1 VEPKDKNNSQ
11 YCKIELK
18 IEAKA
23 EVELT
28 FFFIDVFLLLH
39 SNSLTLYFK
48 FKKMTVTEKIALLC
62 TKMQENNV
70 DAFIVFSADPHMSE
84 YLPKEWQERK
94 WISGFTGSAGFAVFT
109 KDKAGLWTD
118 GRYFVQAA
126 AELKDSGIELMK
138 EGVEGTPNYIDWII
152 SQIPSGG
159 KVAVNALATSNA
171 NWETLQTKLQ
181 EKGIE
186 LIDKP
191 LLNEVWTDKPMPS
204 KNPVFV
210 HPVERAGKSVT
221 QKFSEIR
228 QKMDEAGST
237 AHIIASL
244 DDVAWTLNLRGS
256 DVTANPVFLGYIV
269 LTLNNALLFIDF
281 EKLNVDARKQL
292 EESEIKVHPYEE
304 FYSYLKSLK
313 GEKVLVSP
321 NSNQAIFEALKGN
334 NSVIKAAVPGNLMK
348 AQKNEAELAGFRT
361 VMERDGVAMVNFL
374 YWLTHN
380 AGKEPMTE
388 YSIGKKLRGF
398 RAEQENFVGES
409 FASIVGYLDNGAIMH
424 YSAPEQGS
432 KDVTNSG
439 TILVD
444 SGGQYLEGTTD
455 ITRTI
460 ALSDNVSDE
469 FKENY
474 TLVLQGMIR
483 LSMVKFPKGT
493 RGVQLDAFA
502 RMPLWMKGRD
512 YNHGTGHGV
521 GSFMNVHEGPQNIR
535 KDMNPQELLPG
546 MVCSNEP
553 GFYLDYHYGIR
564 LENLIAV
571 REAEKTDFGQ
581 FYDFETLTF
590 CPFSKDLIKKELLLD
605 EEIQWLNDYHKICD
619 QKIGKHLQGDVK
631 AWFAEQISPL

>member
-1 VEPKDKNNSQ
+1 
-11 YCKIELK
+11 
-18 IEAKA
+18 
-23 EVELT
+23 
-28 FFFIDVFLLLH
+28 
-39 SNSLTLYFK
+39 
-48 FKKMTVTEKIALLC
+48 MTVKEKIALLREQ
-62 TKMQENNV
+62 MQKNNI

-84 YLPKEWQERK
+84 YLPEEWQERK
-94 WISGFTGSAGFAVFT
+94 WISGFTGSAGFVVFT

-118 GRYFVQAA
+118 GRYFVQAP
-126 AELKDSGIELMK
+126 IELEGSDIDLMK
-138 EGVEGTPNYIDWII
+138 DGVEGTPNYIDWII
-152 SQIPSGG
+152 SEINEGG
-159 KVAVNALATSNA
+159 TVAVNGVATSNI
-171 NWETLQTKLQ
+171 NWETLENKLSA
-181 EKGIE
+181 KNIK
-186 LIDKP
+186 LVDSP
-191 LLNEVWTDKPMPS
+191 LLKDVWTNRNTNS
-204 KNPVFV
+204 VVNPVFV
-210 HPVERAGKSVT
+210 HPLERAGKSVT
-221 QKFSEIR
+221 DKLSAIR
-228 QKMDEAGST
+228 GKMKEQGAD

-256 DVTANPVFLGYIV
+256 DVQCNPVFLGYIA
-269 LTLNNALLFIDF
+269 LTLNEALLFVNP
-281 EKLNVDARKQL
+281 EKLNADAKKQL
-292 EESEIKVHPYEE
+292 EESNVKVRPYEE

-313 GEKVLVSP
+313 DEKVLVSP
-321 NSNQAIFEALKGN
+321 NSNQAIFEALKSGN
-334 NSVIKAAVPGNLMK
+334 TIIKAPVPGNLMK

-361 VMERDGVAMVNFL
+361 VMEKDGVAMVKFL

-380 AGKEPMTE
+380 VGKEPMTE
-388 YSIGKKLRGF
+388 YSIGEKLRGF

-409 FASIVGYLDNGAIMH
+409 FGSIVGYLDNGAIMH
-424 YSAPEQGS
+424 YSASKEGS
-432 KDVTNSG
+432 KEVTNSG

-460 ALSDNVSDE
+460 ALGNDVSDE

-483 LSMVKFPKGT
+483 LSKVKFPKGT

-502 RMPLWMKGRD
+502 RMPLWLKGRD

-571 REAEKTDFGQ
+571 REVEKTDFGQ

-605 EEIQWLNDYHKICD
+605 EEIQWLNDYHKICEE
-619 QKIGKHLQGDVK
+619 KIGKHLEGDVK
-631 AWFAEQISPL
+631 AWFMEQVSAL